1 MPIVFETPQPF
12 SPAIAEAY
20 GRAQVSART
29 TPAIVEQ
36 RSQDVRSS
44 QANMQANYD
53 RAAAIDRQN
62 YSNIQGALRQQG
74 ELTDNEYDR
83 ASRERMQTRALG
95 FEQAQQ
101 EAAMQARA
109 NEVNARHQQQAQ
121 MAQLEQE
128 LAVEALSK
136 REEGELSRLK
146 NTYAEVMRDP
156 TLTEQE
162 RPMVAEMLMGK
173 IGPLQARQRLAL
185 AQQQE
190 EHAKVYQQQ
199 AQIQAETQN
208 MTQAQL
214 ASKFQTRTV
223 MQQNPVTGEQHYG
236 WIDSKG
242 DFNAFEGAKAAK
254 PEDPAK
260 MLHPTLGMTFPDYSK
275 EYRKIVGD
283 TMKWYR
289 EQTPEEQQRLG
300 AVGHHINQALDD
312 ARLPRSPADFMA
324 ALQRPGAPPAPAP
337 AQPDGFR
344 GGPPPA
350 MKLPEPFDATKPAT
364 MAEGGEPPVPYRLEE
379 QKSFDPND
387 PRTQTPHQ
395 RKRVEALNQVASDLN
410 GRDDLGEDRFK
421 LANEAIDLK
430 MQLAYY
436 GAIEKAPDHVKK
448 SMLAFLSK
456 LSNLPAQRRESK

>member
-29 TPAIVEQ
+29 TPQIVEQ

-190 EHAKVYQQQ
+190 EHARVYQQQ

-242 DFNAFEGAKAAK
+242 DFQEFEGAKAAK
-254 PEDPAK
+254 PPEPFDIAK
-260 MLHPTLGMTFPDYSK
+260 GAKDAQAEADLAYPPTLSESTEPGQRGK
-275 EYRKIVGD
+275 EVRSEANRAYATKVFE
-283 TMKWYR
+283 R
-289 EQTPEEQQRLG
+289 ERGAHAAKQKPAAPPVPTPPTPPGQGPPQGWTPEEQRPFRRHTPESMTPRQ
-300 AVGHHINQALDD
+300 ADQVGKIEQ
-312 ARLPRSPADFMA
+312 
-324 ALQRPGAPPAPAP
+324 
-337 AQPDGFR
+337 
-344 GGPPPA
+344 
-350 MKLPEPFDATKPAT
+350 
-364 MAEGGEPPVPYRLEE
+364 RLEE
-379 QKSFDPND
+379 VRSRPDLND
-387 PRTQTPHQ
+387 TQRYEFST
-395 RKRVEALNQVASDLN
+395 ALNGIVNILETFGSI
-410 GRDDLGEDRFK
+410 
-421 LANEAIDLK
+421 EA
-430 MQLAYY
+430 AP
-436 GAIEKAPDHVKK
+436 EKAQEEAKK
-448 SMLAFLSK
+448 HGEK
-456 LSNLPAQRRESK
+456 LKNLPPPPMRPPTAVGGPADIRTHPRGMTPPRQGGRTIDNLFGLTG